1 MVDFKQ
7 LKYFVQIAEAGS
19 LSRAAE
25 QLNVV
30 QPSLSQQLRKLED
43 QLGVELVT
51 RHSRGVTPNEVGR
64 LLLDH
69 ARSLLLQLQRT
80 EELVQYHASNP
91 SGEVRLGLPTSA
103 ARGLTIPLVNAVEDR
118 YPGISLHVVEGMS
131 GHLTE
136 WLHVGRLDM
145 ALLYDAKSHEGIH
158 VQPLMVEDLYLICP
172 PNREFRRMKAIR
184 FADAAKQILV
194 LPALPH
200 TIRLVLEETAART
213 GGALSVRIDLDS
225 LPSMIELVFEGY
237 CTVLPLFAVSKEVA
251 AGQMTAVPLIAPQIS
266 WQLSIASVVRGVQ
279 SRATRAVSALM
290 LEVMERMVRNG
301 EWPGRL
307 L

>member
-30 QPSLSQQLRKLED
+30 QPSLSQQLRKLEE
-43 QLGVELVT
+43 QLGVELLT

-64 LLLDH
+64 LFLDH

-80 EELVQYHASNP
+80 EELVQYHAANP

-118 YPGISLHVVEGMS
+118 YPGISLHIVEAMS

-145 ALLYDAKSHEGIH
+145 ALLYNAKAHEGIH
-158 VQPLMVEDLYLICP
+158 VQPLMAEDLYLICP
-172 PNREFRRMKAIR
+172 PTREFLRMKAIS
-184 FADAAKQILV
+184 FADAVKLPLV
-194 LPALPH
+194 LAAPPH
-200 TIRLVLEETAART
+200 TIRLMLEDIARRT
-213 GGALSVRIDLDS
+213 GYRLAVKIDLDS
-225 LPSMIELVFEGY
+225 LPSMIELVLEGY
-237 CTVLPLFAVSKEVA
+237 CTILPLFAVSKEVA
-251 AGQMTAVPLIAPQIS
+251 ARQMIAVPLVDPQIS
-266 WQLSIASVVRGVQ
+266 WQISISSVVRGVQ
-279 SRATRAVSALM
+279 SRATKAVSALM
-290 LEVMERMVRNG
+290 LEVMESMVRDK
-301 EWPGRL
+301 EWAGRL

>member
-7 LKYFVQIAEAGS
+7 LKYFVQIAESGS

-30 QPSLSQQLRKLED
+30 QPSLSQQLRNLEE

-64 LLLDH
+64 LFLDH

-103 ARGLTIPLVNAVEDR
+103 ARGLTIPLINAVEDR
-118 YPGISLHVVEGMS
+118 YPSISLHVVEAMS

-145 ALLYDAKSHEGIH
+145 ALLYNAKAHEGIH
-158 VQPLMVEDLYLICP
+158 VQPLMAEDLCLICP
-172 PNREFRRMKAIR
+172 PAREFVRMKAIR
-184 FADAAKQILV
+184 LADAMKYPLV
-194 LPALPH
+194 MAAPPH
-200 TIRLVLEETAART
+200 TIRMLLEDIAARS
-213 GGALSVRIDLDS
+213 GHRLSVKIDLDS
-225 LPSMIELVFEGY
+225 LPSMIELVLEGY
-237 CTVLPLFAVSKEVA
+237 CTILPRFAVSKEVA
-251 AGQMTAVPLIAPQIS
+251 SGQMFAVPLVDPQIS
-266 WQLSIASVVRGVQ
+266 WQLSISSVARGVQ
-279 SRATRAVSALM
+279 SRATKAVSALM
-290 LEVMERMVRNG
+290 QEVVEKMVRSK